1 MLISFSGAQSTG
13 KTTLLNYLAERNPNI
28 KFVPEV
34 TRLIKREYNL
44 PINEDG
50 NVLTQMLIMA
60 EHVRNA
66 FHTDNKTV
74 DTILDR
80 CSMDGLIYTHWLCDQ
95 GLDMVT
101 YSFARIIY
109 EQTISKYDVI
119 FYTSPDDV
127 KLVDDGE
134 RSVNVKFR
142 EEIISLFEKHLNDNL
157 LPNVV
162 VLRGSVE
169 ERLHTIKETLFE
181 KGIDIKI

>member
-1 MLISFSGAQSTG
+1 MLISFSGPQSSG
-13 KTTLLNYLAERNPNI
+13 KTTLLNYLSERNPNI

-66 FHTDNKTV
+66 FHSDNKKV

-80 CSMDGLIYTHWLCDQ
+80 CSMDGLIYTHWLCNQ
-95 GLDMVT
+95 GLDMVA

-109 EQTISKYDVI
+109 AQTISKYDVI

-134 RSVNVKFR
+134 RSVNIKFR
-142 EEIISLFEKHLNDNL
+142 EDIISLFEKHLHDNL
-157 LPNVV
+157 LPNVT
-162 VLRGSVE
+162 VLKGSVE
-169 ERLHTIKETLFE
+169 ERLHTIKETLIK